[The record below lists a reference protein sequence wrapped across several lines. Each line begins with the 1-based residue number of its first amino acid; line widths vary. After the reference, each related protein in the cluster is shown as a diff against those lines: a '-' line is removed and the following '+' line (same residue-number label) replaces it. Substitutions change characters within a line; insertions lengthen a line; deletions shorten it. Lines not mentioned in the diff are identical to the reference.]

1 MFPAGYLSGIVRAT
15 IAGGVGIIVGGFV
28 GAIIFGTLMALLSA
42 LITSAVD
49 VPADGPRSEVNTI
62 LASISGLGGAL
73 WGMGIGGAAGFLVGV
88 FMVILQPLREAL
100 DASVYFPDGKSK

>member
-1 MFPAGYLSGIVRAT
+1 MFPSGFLGAVARAT
-15 IAGGVGIIVGGFV
+15 LAGGIGIIVGGFI
-28 GAIIFGTLMALLSA
+28 GAIVFGILMALISA
-42 LITSAVD
+42 MITSAVH
-49 VPADGPRSEVNTI
+49 VPAYGPRSEINTV

-100 DASVYFPDGKSK
+100 EATAYYPDGKSK

>member
-1 MFPAGYLSGIVRAT
+1 MSGIVRAT

-49 VPADGPRSEVNTI
+49 VPAYGPRSEVNTI